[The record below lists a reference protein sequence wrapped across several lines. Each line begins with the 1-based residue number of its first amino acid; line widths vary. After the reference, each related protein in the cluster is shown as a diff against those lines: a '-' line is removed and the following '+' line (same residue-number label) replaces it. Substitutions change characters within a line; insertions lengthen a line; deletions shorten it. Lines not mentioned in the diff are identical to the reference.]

1 MSSLQ
6 KNKDTFVH
14 AGFVSKINSDSII
27 VTLEQNIHCGACH
40 VKGTCGVSE
49 SSTKEIEVL
58 NSDDLFKINEH
69 VDVILKKTL
78 GLKAV
83 FWAYVFPF
91 LLMFFTLIIASN
103 FLKEWLAG
111 LLSLFILIPYYVLL
125 YFLKTSLKG
134 VFKISVL
141 KT

>member
-6 KNKDTFVH
+6 KNKDTFIH

-27 VTLEQNIHCGACH
+27 VTLEQNIHCEACH

-58 NSDDLFKINEH
+58 NSGDLFKINEH

-91 LLMFFTLIIASN
+91 ILMFFTLIIASN
-103 FLKEWLAG
+103 FFKEWLAG
-111 LLSLFILIPYYVLL
+111 LLSLFILIPYYVML

>member
-1 MSSLQ
+1 MSSPQ
-6 KNKDTFVH
+6 KNKDIFVH
-14 AGFVSKINSDSII
+14 AGFISKINSDSVI
-27 VTLEQNIHCGACH
+27 VILEQNIHCESCH

-49 SSTKEIEVL
+49 SSTKEIEVP
-58 NSDDLFKINEH
+58 NSSAFFKINER

-91 LLMFFTLIIASN
+91 ILMFFTLIIASS

-111 LLSLFILIPYYVLL
+111 LLSLFILIPYYLML
-125 YFLKTSLKG
+125 YFLKNTLKSS
-134 VFKISVL
+134 FKMSIL